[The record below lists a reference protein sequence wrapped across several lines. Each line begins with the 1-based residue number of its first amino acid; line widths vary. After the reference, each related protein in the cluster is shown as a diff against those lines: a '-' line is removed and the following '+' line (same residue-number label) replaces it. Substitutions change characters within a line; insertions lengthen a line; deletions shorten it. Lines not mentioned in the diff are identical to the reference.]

1 MKDTSENLYK
11 TAIEQLASESGLPAL
26 FLRRA
31 TMLFEEGKFDEALL
45 EVKGGLKY
53 FPGHPPAYYLLIRI
67 FLELKK
73 PNLAEITLNS
83 AAKFFATNELTN
95 YYRELISEV
104 VTEIE
109 NRNSKDSGAISKFS
123 IPESEEEPE
132 PGPLPDETEIND
144 PELEESTPPEETSP
158 WIDLEPE
165 EEDTIDG
172 SYHNIEHDNVAE
184 STEQLPEEIKAKP
197 VDIAPHG
204 DEIIT
209 AGMAIIYA
217 RQGNTPK
224 AIEIFSKLIEK
235 EPEKKESYEKIISLL
250 RSKSQ
255 QT

>member
-1 MKDTSENLYK
+1 MKDTSESLYK
-11 TAIEQLASESGLPAL
+11 TAIEQLALESGLPAL

-31 TMLFEEGKFDEALL
+31 TILFESGKFDDALL

-95 YYRELISEV
+95 YYRHLINEV
-104 VTEIE
+104 SAEIE
-109 NRNSKDSGAISKFS
+109 NISSKEVETISKFS
-123 IPESEEEPE
+123 IPELEEEPE
-132 PGPLPDETEIND
+132 PEPLTDEIYPDEFEPD
-144 PELEESTPPEETSP
+144 ESTSVEEGAP
-158 WIDLEPE
+158 WNDIEPE
-165 EEDTIDG
+165 EEDTIEG
-172 SYHNIEHDNVAE
+172 SYHNYEPDSTHESIEQRV
-184 STEQLPEEIKAKP
+184 EEKEAKP
-197 VDIAPHG
+197 FDIAPNG

-250 RSKSQ
+250 RNKSQ
-255 QT
+255 TV

>member
-1 MKDTSENLYK
+1 MKDSSENLYK
-11 TAIEQLASESGLPAL
+11 TAIEQLAAESGLPAL

-31 TMLFEEGKFDEALL
+31 TMLFEEGKMDEALL

-95 YYRELISEV
+95 YYRQLIKEV
-104 VTEIE
+104 SDEIE
-109 NRNSKDSGAISKFS
+109 NRRSGEADTISKFS
-123 IPESEEEPE
+123 IPESEEEP
-132 PGPLPDETEIND
+132 
-144 PELEESTPPEETSP
+144 
-158 WIDLEPE
+158 DLEPLTEDIEPE
-165 EEDTIDG
+165 ELELDESVHSEATNLWNDIEMEDEDTIDG
-172 SYHNIEHDNVAE
+172 SYHNIEPTTDE
-184 STEQLPEEIKAKP
+184 QSLEQLTDEKETKP
-197 VDIAPHG
+197 LDITPHG

-250 RSKSQ
+250 KSKA
-255 QT
+255 QTV

>member
-1 MKDTSENLYK
+1 MTGNSENLYK

-31 TMLFEEGKFDEALL
+31 TMLFEAGKFDEALL

-73 PNLAEITLNS
+73 PKIAEITLNS
-83 AAKFFATNELTN
+83 AAKFFATNELTS
-95 YYRELISEV
+95 YYRELINEV

-109 NRNSKDSGAISKFS
+109 NRNYNEADAISKFS

-132 PGPLPDETEIND
+132 PEPLADETEID
-144 PELEESTPPEETSP
+144 GPELEEIAPPEETNP
-158 WIDLEPE
+158 GHDLEPE
-165 EEDTIDG
+165 TEDTIDG
-172 SYHNIEHDNVAE
+172 SYHNIEPDIVEE
-184 STEQLPEEIKAKP
+184 SSEQLNEEKKVKP
-197 VDIAPHG
+197 VEIIPHG

-255 QT
+255 QA

>member
-1 MKDTSENLYK
+1 MKDSSENLYK

-95 YYRELISEV
+95 YYRELINEV
-104 VTEIE
+104 TGEIE
-109 NRNSKDSGAISKFS
+109 NRDSKEADTISKFS

-132 PGPLPDETEIND
+132 PEPLHDEIETD
-144 PELEESTPPEETSP
+144 ELELDESAPSQETGP
-158 WIDLEPE
+158 WNDIEPE

-172 SYHNIEHDNVAE
+172 SYHNIESANNDE
-184 STEQLPEEIKAKP
+184 SPEQLPEEKQVKP
-197 VDIAPHG
+197 LDIAPHG

-255 QT
+255 PI